1 MTSFKETLF
10 TEYSKIQFKSEIE
23 MSEQFFMGLIIVG
36 SIIKLLTAG
45 LNSSSATS
53 NNSGI
58 NGASGTIWGYFLILF
73 AILGYVIITID
84 NSTVNIAN
92 QLRNIPWYFYILLA
106 IICWVLSLNIIYYKQ
121 ISKNHIPTSYY
132 TWDIWSSVFI
142 IIVTI
147 MIFFDKLINKD
158 QLSPD
163 NQKFIKFVNIS
174 IGIILFLNIIII
186 GIQNTILQN
195 FSVDG

>member
-132 TWDIWSSVFI
+132 IWDIWSSVFI

-158 QLSPD
+158 QLSAD

>member
-73 AILGYVIITID
+73 SILGYVIITID

>member
-132 TWDIWSSVFI
+132 IWDIWSSVFI